1 MHVEREI
8 GGPAATYACVVLGL
22 AVVVAALVLFGT
34 PALAE
39 DGDTEVTVGSND
51 NIFSQNKQNEPAVAV
66 DANHPNVLVA
76 GANDEIDE
84 EACNAGDDTT
94 CPFTDGVGVSGV
106 YFSFDS
112 GATWAQPT
120 YTGLTARGCLGE
132 PGDTDPDC
140 EPKVGLIGTLPKYYE
155 NGLVSDG
162 DPSVAFGPRR
172 GPDGEF
178 SWANGSRL
186 YYASLASNLP
196 GEQAFKGFEAIT
208 VSRTDNVQAAAAG
221 NEAAWKKPVIVSK
234 QNSALFSDKEQ
245 VWADNAESSSYFGN
259 VYVCNAAFRSVGGAP
274 EPIIFSR
281 STDGGNTWTNKQIT
295 NAANTNSGQGR
306 SGGRQGCTVR
316 TDSQGTVYVFYE
328 GTLKGSNVQY
338 EVRSF
343 DGGVSFTR
351 PEAVAMVTDVGLY
364 DPATGDYSFDG
375 VGGARTNSFPSVDIA
390 NGAPDGQDAT
400 DEIVMT
406 WSDGPTPSDEDGGPN
421 EQALV
426 TYSTDHGDSF
436 SEPVNAAP
444 ADDRPDFPAIA
455 ISPDGTNA
463 YLTYD
468 NFQQPWQSSTLAP
481 PRLMQ
486 GVVMHADVAEDGSIG
501 TFSEL
506 HRGPSGD
513 ARGSSQN
520 NLAAGFLG
528 DYNYA
533 VATRDYGAAVWNDV
547 RNAADCSDIDAY
559 RQELVDAVTE
569 GTAEPREEDLP
580 EVRNEDRDKAEE
592 EEEPTPPAV
601 QQECPANFGNSDI
614 YGGTYADP
622 TP

>member
-1 MHVEREI
+1 MRSRSFFV
-8 GGPAATYACVVLGL
+8 GFGL
-22 AVVVAALVLFGT
+22 TVLFAVLVAL
-34 PALAE
+34 PAFAVH
-39 DGDTEVTVGSND
+39 GSDTRVSVGSSPTP
-51 NIFSQNKQNEPAVAV
+51 FSQNKQNEPAVAV

-94 CPFTDGVGVSGV
+94 CPFTEGVGISGV

-112 GATWAQPT
+112 GDTWTQPT
-120 YTGLTARGCLGE
+120 YTGLTARDCLGE
-132 PGDTDPDC
+132 PGGTDPDC
-140 EPKVGLIGTLPKYYE
+140 VPHPGPIGTLPNYYE

-162 DPSVAFGPRR
+162 DPSVSFGPR
-172 GPDGEF
+172 PDANGEF
-178 SWANGSRL
+178 SWQNGSRL

-196 GEQAFKGFEAIT
+196 GAQAFKGFEAIT
-208 VSRTDNVQAAAAG
+208 VSRTDDVQAAEAG
-221 NEAAWKKPVIVSK
+221 DEAAWEEPVIVSK

-245 VWADNAESSSYFGN
+245 VWADNAASSPYFGN

-274 EPIIFSR
+274 EPITFSR
-281 STDGGNTWTNKQIT
+281 STDGGSTWTNKQIT

-316 TDSQGTVYVFYE
+316 TDSEGTVYVFYE
-328 GTLKGSNVQY
+328 GALKGSSVQY

-351 PEAVAMVTDVGLY
+351 PEAVATVTDVGLF
-364 DPATGDYSFDG
+364 DPTTGDFSFDG

-390 NGAPDGQDAT
+390 NGAPDGEDAT

-406 WSDGPTPSDEDGGPN
+406 WSDGPTPSDEDSGPN
-421 EQALV
+421 EQALL
-426 TYSTDHGDSF
+426 TYSTDGGNHF
-436 SEPVNAAP
+436 SAPFNAAP
-444 ADDRPDFPAIA
+444 AGDRPDFPAIA
-455 ISPDGTNA
+455 ISPDGTDA

-468 NFQQPWQSSTLAP
+468 NFHQPWQSSTLSP

-486 GVVMHADVAEDGSIG
+486 GVVRHADVAADGSIG
-501 TFSEL
+501 TFSDL
-506 HRGPSGD
+506 HRGLDGD

-520 NLAAGFLG
+520 NLAAEFLG

-547 RNAADCSDIDAY
+547 RNAADCEAIDVY
-559 RQELVDAVTE
+559 RQELASAVTA
-569 GTAEPREEDLP
+569 GSAQPQDEELP
-580 EVRNEDRDKAEE
+580 EVRNEERDKAQEE
-592 EEEPTPPAV
+592 EQPTPPEV
-601 QQECPANFGNSDI
+601 QQVCPPTFGNSDI
-614 YGGTYADP
+614 YGGSYADP
-622 TP
+622 SP